1 MLHKSKEKTVGTYLK
16 LIDSLVKP
24 IILYACECWGDSL
37 KRDYFANKIEKFH
50 VSMYKQILG
59 VKQNVSNMK
68 VLAELGRT
76 PLKNN
81 IETQMFKYLQRFA
94 FTQKDR
100 YVFKTFEEESL
111 IPNGWVAHLKTKLD
125 LLGLGNL
132 IINIFKVVSG
142 DISKENYQSK
152 HNFFQKRVRDFYI
165 QSEFY
170 SYVDNSENK
179 SFFTEIKQTYDMERY
194 LNLKNFEIRRAISRL
209 RLSSHKL
216 AIVTGKW
223 YKIEKENRHCK
234 FCPLGSI
241 EDEFHFL
248 LNCDSFSELRKSTL
262 QEIKESENIDL
273 SKGNPIKK
281 LRDLFSQGLLH
292 SLHVLGKFIK
302 VSLEDREKST

>member
-1 MLHKSKEKTVGTYLK
+1 MKE
-16 LIDSLVKP
+16 D
-24 IILYACECWGDSL
+24 
-37 KRDYFANKIEKFH
+37 
-50 VSMYKQILG
+50 
-59 VKQNVSNMK
+59 VSNMK

-94 FTQKDR
+94 FIQKDR
-100 YVFKTFEEESL
+100 YVFKAFEEENL
-111 IPNGWVAHLKTKLD
+111 IPNGWVTHLKTKLD

-179 SFFTEIKQTYDMERY
+179 SFFTEIKRTYDMERY

-234 FCPLGSI
+234 LCHLGSI

-281 LRDLFSQGLLH
+281 LRDLFSQGSLH

-302 VSLEDREKST
+302 VSLEEREKST